1 MLTVCCTTS
10 ASACPAVCTAC
21 SSVQGMDSSCLRAE
35 KRACRCR
42 FHGGDEPDLA
52 DLSVFGVIRSVTCT
66 DTFMDLMHNSR
77 ISHWYEQMMKTVGES
92 SRLSAS

>member
-1 MLTVCCTTS
+1 MVSNSGDRGHPRGVGGDNS
-10 ASACPAVCTAC
+10 AS
-21 SSVQGMDSSCLRAE
+21 
-35 KRACRCR
+35 CR

-52 DLSVFGVIRSVTCT
+52 DIAVFGVIRSVTCT

-77 ISHWYEQMMKTVGES
+77 ISDWYEQMMKAVGDS

>member
-1 MLTVCCTTS
+1 MNVFSVAMIQGAISRRCCW
-10 ASACPAVCTAC
+10 
-21 SSVQGMDSSCLRAE
+21 R
-35 KRACRCR
+35 R

-52 DLSVFGVIRSVTCT
+52 DISVFGVIRSVTCT

-77 ISHWYEQMMKTVGES
+77 ISPWYEQMMKAVGES

>member
-1 MLTVCCTTS
+1 MT
-10 ASACPAVCTAC
+10 
-21 SSVQGMDSSCLRAE
+21 
-35 KRACRCR
+35 KRPLCR

-52 DLSVFGVIRSVTCT
+52 DIAVFGVIRSVTCT

-77 ISHWYEQMMKTVGES
+77 ISHWYEQMMKAVGDS